1 MGENSSHV
9 KKLILM
15 GLLVALGTISSHLFW
30 VPVGAAKAFP
40 VQHAINVIA
49 GILLGPGPAVLV
61 AFLISLLR
69 NFLGLGTL
77 LAFPG
82 SMIGALLAGVFYV
95 RFGRESLALVGE
107 VIGTGI
113 LGALASYPIAAF
125 VLKNKTTA
133 FFYVFPFTLSSLVGA
148 VIAYLILKALRYLFK
163 QEKESGK

>member
-1 MGENSSHV
+1 
-9 KKLILM
+9 
-15 GLLVALGTISSHLFW
+15 
-30 VPVGAAKAFP
+30 
-40 VQHAINVIA
+40 
-49 GILLGPGPAVLV
+49 
-61 AFLISLLR
+61 SLLR